1 MNKSK
6 NHVGASSLWLIVML
20 VICLCSAY
28 FLGLVGKF
36 VPQDKPVM
44 PLVIMGLILAPVT
57 FVTQLIFKFND
68 MKKLKGINREE
79 KRRLESIVDAK
90 VLRLILIDLFFV
102 LSTTVVGVLFYV
114 APFVPELNLVTWT
127 LRAAGFLLAAAVFT
141 FVNVLLGT
149 RKISNFEAKI
159 SNRALERKHKAALL
173 KRLKEDSKL

>member
-1 MNKSK
+1 MNKST
-6 NHVGASSLWLIVML
+6 NGAGVASFWLIVML
-20 VICLCSAY
+20 VICLLAAY
-28 FLGLVGKF
+28 LLGLVGKF

-79 KRRLESIVDAK
+79 KRRLESIVNAK
-90 VLRLILIDLFFV
+90 VLRLVLIDVFFV
-102 LSTTVVGVLFYV
+102 LATTVVGVLFYV
-114 APFVPELNLVTWT
+114 APFVPEFNLITWT

-141 FVNVLLGT
+141 FINVLLGT
-149 RKISNFEAKI
+149 RKISDFEAKI

-173 KRLKEDSKL
+173 KRLKEESKS